1 MSVDVIFFESN
12 PYYTSSNHPD
22 VSIAL
27 PIPQVLGVPTFEESI
42 VTSTSKVVLSP
53 LLTYH
58 RRPRP
63 TLVLD
68 DSCHVPDPAP
78 PADWSPSSQSL
89 ALQKGI

>member
-1 MSVDVIFFESN
+1 MV
-12 PYYTSSNHPD
+12 
-22 VSIAL
+22 L
-27 PIPQVLGVPTFEESI
+27 PIPQVLHVPTFEGST
-42 VTSTSKVVLSP
+42 VTSTSPVAVPS